1 MGFHTF
7 EIPIFFMRIILSL
20 SFLFV
25 FSYSYAQ
32 FFNNANMQNAYSH
45 ILHLEFS
52 SAKEFLE
59 SEKLVNP
66 NNGLI
71 ILNENYIDFLKILL
85 SEEEVFFKQ
94 AKKNKYSRIYSLSS
108 NDKNSPYYLF
118 AQAEVHLQ
126 WALTRIKF
134 KEYLQATYELQ
145 KAYRLLEKNTEK
157 FPDFF
162 LNDKSLG
169 VLHIL
174 IGSIPKSYSWITN
187 IIGVEGTVSSGFS
200 KLYNFLEFTE
210 NNKGYGIYKSEIL
223 FLLSFLEMNMNN
235 EPSLYQKLVLKIGDS
250 YKKSDLMKFCLSRLY
265 TKLGNNKKSLEIL
278 EYISEDRDS
287 YYFPYLNYLK
297 GMSKLYNLELLA
309 SEKYFKSF
317 LDSFRGRNY
326 IKSAYN
332 KLAIIAFLNNKES
345 DRLTYDSLTIK
356 LGFSIIDEDV
366 QSYKSAL
373 NNINHNKDM
382 LESRLLYDGG
392 YFVRARN
399 ILFQIDTLSFK
410 SENKLITEYYYRL
423 ARVSQALNE
432 DYFEV
437 IKKFEKVLSINN
449 NDNLY
454 FHPMSNLQIALL
466 YEQNGNKNKAQEFF
480 KKTLEYK
487 GFNYS
492 NGIYQGAT
500 SGLSRLAESPN

>member
-1 MGFHTF
+1 MESQF
-7 EIPIFFMRIILSL
+7 FFMRIILSL
-20 SFLFV
+20 SFLFF
-25 FSYSYAQ
+25 FSESNAQ
-32 FFNNANMQNAYSH
+32 FLNNQNIQNAYSH
-45 ILHLEFS
+45 ILNLEFS
-52 SAKEFLE
+52 SAKKFLDI
-59 SEKLVNP
+59 EKEINP

-85 SEEEVFFKQ
+85 SEEEVFFNNS
-94 AKKNKYSRIYSLSS
+94 KKKKHSRIYSLARK
-108 NDKNSPYYLF
+108 DKDSPYYLF

-126 WALTRIKF
+126 WALARIKF
-134 KEYLQATYELQ
+134 KEYIQATYELQ
-145 KAYRLLEKNTEK
+145 KAYRLLDQNTEK
-157 FPDFF
+157 FPEFF
-162 LNDKSLG
+162 LNKKSLG

-187 IIGVEGTVSSGFS
+187 IIGVKGTVSSGFS
-200 KLYNFLEFTE
+200 KLYSFLEFTE
-210 NNKGYGIYKSEIL
+210 NNVTYNVYKSEIL

-235 EPSLYQKLVLKIGDS
+235 DTNAYQKLVLKIDDT
-250 YKKSDLMKFCLSRLY
+250 YMQSDLMKFCLSRLY
-265 TKLGNNKKSLEIL
+265 IKLRNNEKSLEVL
-278 EYISEDRDS
+278 EYPSANKDS
-287 YYFPYLNYLK
+287 FYFPYLDYLK
-297 GMSKLYNLELLA
+297 GMSKLYNLDLPE

-332 KLAIIAFLNNKES
+332 KLAIIAFLNNKKR
-345 DRLTYDSLTIK
+345 DRLFYDSLTIN

-373 NNINHNKDM
+373 NNINYNKDM

-466 YEQNGNKNKAQEFF
+466 YEQNRNKNKAQEFF
-480 KKTLEYK
+480 RNTLEYK

-492 NGIYQGAT
+492 NGIHQGAT
-500 SGLSRLAESPN
+500 SGLSRLAELPN